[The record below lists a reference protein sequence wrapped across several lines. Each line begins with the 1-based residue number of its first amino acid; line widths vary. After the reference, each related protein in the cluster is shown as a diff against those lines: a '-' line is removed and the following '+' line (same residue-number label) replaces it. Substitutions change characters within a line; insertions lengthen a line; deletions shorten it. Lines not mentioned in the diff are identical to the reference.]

1 VAVSA
6 TLFATVGV
14 LPYIALQLQAVSSSF
29 RTIAHGHAGAIHTD
43 TSLIVAALMAVFT
56 ILFGVRNVQAS
67 EQHRGMM
74 LAIAFES
81 VVKLLALLTVGPFVL
96 FVLFDGP
103 SDLWARLADQPAVA
117 DRLTREGSPLT
128 WLVMSL
134 LS

>member
-1 VAVSA
+1 M
-6 TLFATVGV
+6 
-14 LPYIALQLQAVSSSF
+14 
-29 RTIAHGHAGAIHTD
+29 HTD

-81 VVKLLALLTVGPFVL
+81 VVKLLALLAVGPFVL

-103 SDLWARLADQPAVA
+103 GRPDGAGRRRRRRSPS
-117 DRLTREGSPLT
+117 GSPARARR
-128 WLVMSL
+128 SAG
-134 LS
+134 S